1 VPATGTSSALDATR
15 VEQFLALQRDL
26 LLGSGDPATLPDRLA
41 QSVALFLGVRGAA
54 VSSFEDGGYRVLGT
68 YGVGAGYL
76 RRYEGTSLGGSE
88 LAPALAGGRPI
99 VLIDADGDTI
109 LRTVVLPFRVGES
122 SGALHLVVEES
133 ATLSDERLELARML
147 AGLSAVALG
156 NARQYARLARLA
168 RLKGDAL
175 ATMAHDLRS
184 PLNALV
190 GYAALLAEG
199 AFGAL
204 SGEQRDVAAALERQA
219 LEVVDLLRATLDVA
233 RLETGR
239 LPLRVEEFALADVVT
254 TLATGTFAGP
264 SRDGRISW
272 SVPPDLPLLRT
283 DRVKVKEV
291 LQNLLD
297 NALKHGAGGAVSLDV
312 AATAAGQAVRIT
324 VRNGGAA
331 IAPDLLPTLFEPFR
345 PGRGDAPGTG
355 FGLYIVRSFAE
366 ALGGG
371 VAVRSEST
379 GTAFTVDL
387 PVDAPAR

>member
-1 VPATGTSSALDATR
+1 M
-15 VEQFLALQRDL
+15 EQFLALQRDL
-26 LLGSGDPATLPDRLA
+26 LLGTGDPATLPDRLA

-54 VSSFEDGGYRVLGT
+54 VSSFEDGRYRVLGA

-76 RRYEGTSLGGSE
+76 RRYDGAPVDGTE

-99 VLIDADGDTI
+99 VLIDADGDV
-109 LRTVVLPFRVGES
+109 LLKTVALPFREAES
-122 SGALHLVVEES
+122 SGALHVVVEES
-133 ATLSDERLELARML
+133 AVLSDEELELARML
-147 AGLSAVALG
+147 AGLSAVALA
-156 NARQYARLARLA
+156 NARQYGRLARLA
-168 RLKGDAL
+168 HLKGDAL

-219 LEVVDLLRATLDVA
+219 LDLVDLLRATLDVA

-239 LPLRVEEFALADVVT
+239 LPLRVEEFALADVVA

-264 SRDGRISW
+264 SRDGRIAW
-272 SVPPDLPLLRT
+272 SVPPDLPPLRT
-283 DRVKVKEV
+283 DRVKVKEIV
-291 LQNLLD
+291 QNLLD
-297 NALKHGAGGAVSLDV
+297 NALKHGAGGPVSLE
-312 AATAAGQAVRIT
+312 ATATAAGQAVRIT
-324 VRNGGAA
+324 VRNGGAG
-331 IAPDLLPTLFEPFR
+331 IAPDVLPTLFEPFR
-345 PGRGDAPGTG
+345 PGRGDTRGTG

-371 VAVRSEST
+371 VAVRSEAT